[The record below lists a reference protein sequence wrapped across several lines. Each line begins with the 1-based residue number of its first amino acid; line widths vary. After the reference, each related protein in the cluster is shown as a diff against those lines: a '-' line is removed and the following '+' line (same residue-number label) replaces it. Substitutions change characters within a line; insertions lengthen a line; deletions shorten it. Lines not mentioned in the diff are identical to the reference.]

1 MVFQKRLAQE
11 SASHGNHGDTLHELE
26 SLYHKSYQSSSRNHD
41 SDSHDDDMNSES
53 YGMTSSASDSSTE
66 VDRKYS
72 FVSRRSETLFL
83 RSKKRR
89 ELTNEQDIGNHAEM
103 FSMVSSSDSASMDP
117 HDDFLDGVEL
127 FDAESLNDEINNH
140 HLSNVVTI
148 EHGYVPSGLAW
159 DNSVM
164 EAEEWLDVL
173 SFFCGRSEESKK
185 YLASES
191 GMRRNLSNVSLPVY

>member
-1 MVFQKRLAQE
+1 MTNQL
-11 SASHGNHGDTLHELE
+11 NHDDTLHELE

-41 SDSHDDDMNSES
+41 SDSHDEDMNSES

-72 FVSRRSETLFL
+72 FVSRRSESLFL

-89 ELTNEQDIGNHAEM
+89 GMMSNQSISSNQADM
-103 FSMVSSSDSASMDP
+103 FSMSSSSSSESMDQ

-127 FDAESLNDEINNH
+127 FDADSLNNEIQNH
-140 HLSNVVTI
+140 HLSSFLAI
-148 EHGYVPSGLAW
+148 EHGSFVPNSLAGW
-159 DNSVM
+159 DTSVM

-185 YLASES
+185 YLAERGENGS
-191 GMRRNLSNVSLPVY
+191 MRRNLSTVSLPVC